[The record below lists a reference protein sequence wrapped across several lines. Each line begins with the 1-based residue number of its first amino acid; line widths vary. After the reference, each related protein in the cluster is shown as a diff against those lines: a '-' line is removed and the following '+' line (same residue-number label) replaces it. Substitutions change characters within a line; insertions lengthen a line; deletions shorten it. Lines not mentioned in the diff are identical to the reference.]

1 MWKLGLGLLAAL
13 AAAGIG
19 KADTPNSSTAP
30 GWFGPKAGALRA
42 AWPRDANGRL
52 IYGQVILD
60 CSSDAKGHA
69 ADCTV
74 KSSSPANPLLEK
86 AAPNLAANFTTR
98 DKRIARQPLKFS
110 VTTDTDPDWLKKPT
124 IDELLAVFP
133 TKADGRAGKA
143 TIVCILKTDGLLR
156 ACKVAEES
164 PPGYGFGEA
173 ALLLTPSFL
182 MKPAMRDG
190 QPVEDEVSIPVNFGE
205 SNAGGSGPPIR
216 VVTTPAWDKTP
227 TVSEILAELNKK
239 VGDKFADGKVVF
251 QCTVTKRTGRLS
263 DCVVINSAASMA
275 GFTGAARALTSKFEV
290 NKEALAKVKEEVR
303 VNLAFSFP
311 DMQSDTWSKRYLV
324 HPVWLNTVSPD
335 PNQPLFPEEA
345 AKAGL
350 KTGKATVDCVLAPG
364 GALTQ
369 CEVVSESTPGMGF
382 GALAVRIAQV
392 FVANPWTEDGLP
404 ADGAHVRMPIR
415 MDYTPPAEGA
425 PPAEP
430 PTPATKP

>member
-1 MWKLGLGLLAAL
+1 
-13 AAAGIG
+13 
-19 KADTPNSSTAP
+19 
-30 GWFGPKAGALRA
+30 
-42 AWPRDANGRL
+42 
-52 IYGQVILD
+52 
-60 CSSDAKGHA
+60 
-69 ADCTV
+69 
-74 KSSSPANPLLEK
+74 
-86 AAPNLAANFTTR
+86 
-98 DKRIARQPLKFS
+98 
-110 VTTDTDPDWLKKPT
+110 
-124 IDELLAVFP
+124 
-133 TKADGRAGKA
+133 
-143 TIVCILKTDGLLR
+143 
-156 ACKVAEES
+156 
-164 PPGYGFGEA
+164 
-173 ALLLTPSFL
+173 